1 MELKEY
7 REIYDSMVLTKEA
20 DERILDGI
28 KKKGEKP
35 MKKRYY
41 KPVWKAGRVAAAIA
55 AVIITGAAAI
65 AATQMW
71 DNNVAEEFK
80 VSDKPEVKNQMS
92 DKGFSQYMEDEGDDK
107 TNFSVKKKGVTVNVV
122 QTLADRHCAYIYLEA
137 EFDSKYKAVKD
148 NVEYIAGKPESNVA
162 YPDITF
168 GFNGHSVD
176 ASGGIHKVI
185 NKNKIAYRYY
195 IVNPDIK
202 ESLGDAD
209 FSIKID
215 HFETDKKRNDA
226 NPDVVVKGNWDF
238 KWKLSLGTERR
249 VYTINKK
256 IKIEGMDFIIK
267 ELEISPLSYL
277 LVVSEDGWTEK
288 QRKGF
293 EKLQKNGSAI
303 SRFIHNIKLKKSN
316 FKGFGG
322 MGILGMD
329 KNETGKIEVWEFAQF
344 SEVLDLE
351 KVTGVSL
358 CNNEISLKD
367 CSYEVVK

>member
-7 REIYDSMVLTKEA
+7 REVYDSMFLTKEA
-20 DERILDGI
+20 DKRILDGI
-28 KKKGEKP
+28 KKKGEKT
-35 MKKRYY
+35 MRKRYY
-41 KPVWKAGRVAAAIA
+41 KPVWKAGRVAAALA
-55 AVIITGAAAI
+55 AVVITGGAAF

-71 DNNVAEEFK
+71 DNDVAEEFK
-80 VSDKPEVKNQMS
+80 VSDRPDIKKQMS
-92 DKGFSQYMEDEGDDK
+92 GEGFSQYMEDEDDDK
-107 TNFSVKKKGVTVNVV
+107 TNFSVQNKGVTVNIV

-137 EFDSKYKAVKD
+137 EFDSKYKAAGD
-148 NVEYIAGKPESNVA
+148 NIEYINGKAESNVA

-168 GFNGHSVD
+168 GFNGHPVD
-176 ASGGIHKVI
+176 ASGRIHKVI
-185 NKNKIAYRYY
+185 NKNKVAYRYY
-195 IVNPDIK
+195 IVNPDTK
-202 ESLGDAD
+202 ESLGDGD
-209 FSIKID
+209 FSIKINS
-215 HFETDKKRNDA
+215 FEIQKKRNDA
-226 NPDVVVKGNWDF
+226 NPDVLVKGKWNF
-238 KWKLSLGTERR
+238 KWKLSMGTERR

-256 IKIEGMDFIIK
+256 MKIEGMDFIIK
-267 ELEISPLSYL
+267 ELEISPLSCL
-277 LVVSEDGWTEK
+277 LVVSEDGWTGK
-288 QRKGF
+288 QRKEF
-293 EKLQKNGSAI
+293 EKLQKSGSAV

-329 KNETGKIEVWEFAQF
+329 RNEAGKMEVWEFAQF